1 MGVPNHPEHKAGL
14 RVEDNDHE
22 QGRQDPCQPQNRN
35 LRGSDQTGGPHGQL
49 CLHHGGD
56 NKSES
61 VRLLSFSLTNNTVEI
76 KCLTQQMFKKKKKK
90 KKKPS
95 PKKRKKKK
103 KKKKKK

>member
-1 MGVPNHPEHKAGL
+1 MGVPNHTEHKAGL

-35 LRGSDQTGGPHGQL
+35 LRGSDQTGGLHGQL

-76 KCLTQQMFKKKKKK
+76 KCLTLLKKKKKK
-90 KKKPS
+90 KTS
-95 PKKRKKKK
+95 PPKKKK
-103 KKKKKK
+103 KKKKKKSTLR